1 MALTADETNTIL
13 PGVIE
18 ILSQTGKLDQLS
30 PDEDFYDAGITSVM
44 ALPILLDI
52 EDRYEV
58 SIPDSVFVSA
68 RTANALAEIIA
79 GLRQG

>member
-52 EDRYEV
+52 EDR
-58 SIPDSVFVSA
+58 
-68 RTANALAEIIA
+68 
-79 GLRQG
+79 